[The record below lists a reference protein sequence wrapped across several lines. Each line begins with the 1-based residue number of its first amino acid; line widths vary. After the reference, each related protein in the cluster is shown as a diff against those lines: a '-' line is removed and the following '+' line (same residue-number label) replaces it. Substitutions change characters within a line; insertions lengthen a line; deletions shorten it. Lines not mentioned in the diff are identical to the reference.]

1 MQVTNINTAFG
12 KNNFDFTSAV
22 QLNGNISKT
31 FAIEMNGDSNK
42 DIVSYDQSTKTVY
55 TLLNNGNFGF
65 TPVTINPP
73 LNNDFLPNSNLSF
86 NNQNQ
91 GGFANLVLGL
101 DEQLIHVADF
111 NADGKGDVLVLKENY
126 DPNNKA
132 LLLYINN
139 GSSFTSPPILW
150 VTFSNLITYEY
161 HFGHLDNDVLLDIV
175 LYNAQNGNL
184 DILKGNGNVLSNWY
198 TISGVANPQFYVG
211 EFSNNNTFDDIAFS
225 YVDAGSTKLQ
235 VLKNNTSNF
244 LLGQITTVASADV
257 LFYQGEFN
265 NNLFDDFCIFVRN
278 EGKLRIIENDGI
290 ILTYNNAINWL
301 SGINPG
307 PNVVDFFPGDYDE
320 DGQLDLIMFYRG
332 LGETGSMWYLKTD
345 LVNHIFKY
353 NYQSKWNN
361 TANAGLN
368 EYAPDL
374 NIQTAD
380 FNNDGKLD
388 LLCNYHLVVNINNI
402 PTTLNSLKVG
412 LLLPKLEGYCWPLS
426 AKVGQSID
434 FYISGSGN
442 LAGNTIV
449 DIFKLSSD
457 DNDVDLGSPLTSF
470 TITPT
475 MQETPFDAHI
485 NGCGWSN
492 SFTVTIPNGW
502 SSGYYAAKL
511 VDSKGV
517 DEYITFIVSKTT
529 PGINKVAL
537 IANTNTWWI
546 YNQWSG
552 IDHSGSKYQD
562 ATNQYYS
569 FQRPNPVTRP
579 VPSNIFRS
587 LLNSA
592 ELMHRTRAELWIY
605 TWLVNNGYDPD
616 VITDKDVHE
625 NQNNFLSN
633 YAYLIMGT
641 HPEYWTK
648 EMYDNTKAFQTN
660 GAGLNGGNLICIG
673 GNAIFELC
681 GLDIPNKKIIAYP
694 GTANAST
701 DYPSTDP
708 DYGCVGGV
716 VGSSPYWVVGNINA
730 QYDRFDYLFQ
740 TYDFAGLTKRPVDL
754 IGTHHHIINNTTTQP
769 HSYTKTPVGD
779 VSPIMVN
786 TNGLLGDCGYN
797 LGHAPQYT
805 GPNDKQGAASGRETD
820 KYSISDMSGDPLG
833 FPKQTVSIYDNT
845 IQILAET
852 TNPGVEIPC
861 ANGLGY
867 PNGHVESEI
876 IYVPSET
883 DDNHRG
889 FVFTAGSITFGGSLP
904 CDANLST
911 MMNNVLYHENFKIHN
926 ITCGNAND
934 GWIELVSEV
943 SNTTYTLNPG
953 NIVLANPVGLTLFT
967 GLSANTYTI
976 TCANGSYTYTTT
988 FTIAAPSANHCAC
1001 ATGIDIVNTPNT
1013 ILLTQPIAN
1022 DLIAL
1027 YGSTISNKTFYI
1039 DDVFTVDADIT
1050 FNNCT
1055 LWFTQSGQIVFA
1067 GPLTLDVSNSILQAS
1082 CDWWLGIEA
1091 NAPQQKVVIDQSTVR
1106 DMQSG
1111 ILIANNAVLEATNS
1125 NFLNNAN
1132 RSIKFSGMNDPAYA
1146 GFVEGNTFDGMQ
1158 YECAHG
1164 IEIFNSNNINIGNV
1178 GNTNSGNKFKE
1189 LNNGI
1194 DIGGDANIAALLG
1207 PSNQIGIYNNKFED
1221 IQANPPNQSLV
1232 DINNTVYTSPIGAAV
1247 NIDYTLAANTFS
1259 GHTTVSYTGANTSA
1273 TILFDRCSKGIVSQN
1288 SNLVAEKLYMKDTWF
1303 GIMNRNMASKEVY
1316 LALNKIENTA
1326 IGTQLIGNYDNYDV
1340 IENDIILNEG
1350 IGAPYNGNPQ
1360 QVLIYPAIG
1369 IDIKQLNPPYN
1380 PAETFNILTNT
1391 ITIPYWAGK
1400 GIGNLGANK
1409 SQLISNNNIFF
1420 TVPNGTAVPQVPAYD
1435 PSLYGIY
1442 NSNCKQMK
1450 LDNNLVEG
1458 HYSLQNY
1465 DLTFSKAYYFETT
1478 HNMELTC
1485 NKGGATKQGFYVFG
1499 SCTTGVDKVQF
1510 NKFRFN
1516 LNPLYTLDNGAA
1528 QVGTFGEIGDGVTD
1542 NGNDWTY
1549 NMGGNTSWLQGNLFK
1564 VWRNSGVQPGFSIN
1578 TTSGLLL
1585 DAESGSPGGPSRPY
1599 RYLVPLLPNM
1609 TYTVTCDDPNFG
1621 NANPPNLVYNQ
1632 SEIDIENAEAVALQQ
1647 QTYINYA
1654 EVGQWLNN
1662 RNLYEQLA
1670 LDTALR
1676 NSSLV
1681 LTNFFNNYANSTIY
1695 DITQT
1700 DIAMNVL
1707 FDFKGAEIEMINLYN
1722 AALDE
1727 NNNIT
1732 SNNDYELYEQ
1742 TINNFALRLT
1752 RYGEDSISE
1761 LQKTELAFIAHL
1773 CPFVGGSAV
1782 YKARVLWG
1790 MFSPITQYNDRLTC
1804 TQGQNKNGNSGYVN
1818 LDSLYEAQTNEQAD
1832 ILANEI
1838 KNEAY
1843 LFANNSQ
1850 LRQADLELNKRDVII
1865 LYPNPTADFIK
1876 IESSKKGTAHF
1887 VLQDALGK
1895 EIFNN
1900 SLSFTDGKEFL
1911 KLPNLANGLYTYKIK
1926 YTDETFTGKLNI
1938 LK

>member
-1 MQVTNINTAFG
+1 M
-12 KNNFDFTSAV
+12 
-22 QLNGNISKT
+22 
-31 FAIEMNGDSNK
+31 IE
-42 DIVSYDQSTKTVY
+42 
-55 TLLNNGNFGF
+55 NNGN
-65 TPVTINPP
+65 
-73 LNNDFLPNSNLSF
+73 SLS
-86 NNQNQ
+86 
-91 GGFANLVLGL
+91 
-101 DEQLIHVADF
+101 
-111 NADGKGDVLVLKENY
+111 
-126 DPNNKA
+126 
-132 LLLYINN
+132 
-139 GSSFTSPPILW
+139 
-150 VTFSNLITYEY
+150 
-161 HFGHLDNDVLLDIV
+161 
-175 LYNAQNGNL
+175 
-184 DILKGNGNVLSNWY
+184 
-198 TISGVANPQFYVG
+198 
-211 EFSNNNTFDDIAFS
+211 
-225 YVDAGSTKLQ
+225 
-235 VLKNNTSNF
+235 
-244 LLGQITTVASADV
+244 
-257 LFYQGEFN
+257 
-265 NNLFDDFCIFVRN
+265 
-278 EGKLRIIENDGI
+278 
-290 ILTYNNAINWL
+290 YNNATNWL
-301 SGINPG
+301 SGINQG
-307 PNVVDFFPGDYDE
+307 VNVVDFFPGDFDA
-320 DGQLDLIMFYRG
+320 DGQVDLIMFYRDG
-332 LGETGSMWYLKTD
+332 TEAGSIWYLKTD

-353 NYQSKWNN
+353 HYHSKWNKEG
-361 TANAGLN
+361 NAGLGDF
-368 EYAPDL
+368 ASDL
-374 NIQTAD
+374 NMQTTD

-388 LLCNYHLVVNINNI
+388 LLCNYYVVVNINNI
-402 PTTLNSLKVG
+402 PTTFNSLKVG

-426 AKVGQSID
+426 AKVGQDID

-442 LAGNTIV
+442 LTGNTIV

-457 DNDVDLGSPLTSF
+457 DNDVDIGSPLTSF

-475 MQETPFDAHI
+475 MQETPFDAHK
-485 NGCGWSN
+485 NGCGWNS

-502 SSGYYAAKL
+502 PSGYYAAKL
-511 VDSKGV
+511 VDSKGI

-625 NQNNFLSN
+625 NQNNFLNN

-641 HPEYWTK
+641 HPEYCTK

-701 DYPSTDP
+701 DYPSANP
-708 DYGCVGGV
+708 DYKCVSIDNDPGP
-716 VGSSPYWVVGNINA
+716 SPFGINNNNF
-730 QYDRFDYLFQ
+730 DRFDYLFQ
-740 TYDFAGLTKRPVDL
+740 TYDFAGFTKRPVDL
-754 IGTHHHIINNTTTQP
+754 IGTHHNIINNVNEPP
-769 HSYTKTPVGD
+769 HSFTKTPDGAASIIMANVGQ
-779 VSPIMVN
+779 
-786 TNGLLGDCGYN
+786 LLGETGYN
-797 LGHAPQYT
+797 LGYAPQYT

-820 KYSISDMSGDPLG
+820 KYSVSDMSDPLG
-833 FPKQTVSIYDNT
+833 FPKQTESIYDNT

-852 TNPGVEIPC
+852 TNPGSSIICYAPDPQDPNKKV
-861 ANGLGY
+861 GF

-876 IYVPSET
+876 IYVPSES

-926 ITCGNAND
+926 ISCGNVND

-953 NIVLANPVGLTLFT
+953 NVVLANPLGLTLFT

-1001 ATGIDIVNTPNT
+1001 ASGIDIVNTPNT

-1055 LWFTQSGQIVFA
+1055 LWFTQTGSIQLVGQSDIFLVN
-1067 GPLTLDVSNSILQAS
+1067 GSVLQAA
-1082 CDWWLGIEA
+1082 CDYWLGIEA
-1091 NAPQQKVVIDQSTVR
+1091 DDPQQKVSIDNSTFR
-1106 DMQSG
+1106 QMHAG
-1111 ILIANNAVLEATNS
+1111 ILISNDAVLQATNS
-1125 NFLNNAN
+1125 TFENNDI
-1132 RSIKFSGMNDPAYA
+1132 RSIKFSAMNDPTYT
-1146 GFVEGNTFDGMQ
+1146 GKVEGNTFNGMQ
-1158 YECAHG
+1158 YECKHG
-1164 IEIFNSNNINIGNV
+1164 IEIFNSNYINIGNV
-1178 GNTNSGNKFKE
+1178 QNVNAGNTFKE

-1194 DIGGDANIAALLG
+1194 DIRGDANIANIIG
-1207 PSNQIGIYNNKFED
+1207 TSNLIGIYNNKFED
-1221 IQANPPNQSLV
+1221 IQTNPPNQSLV
-1232 DINNTVYTSPIGAAV
+1232 DINNTVYTSPIGAGV

-1273 TILFDRCSKGIVSQN
+1273 TILFDRCSKGVVSQN
-1288 SNLVAEKLYMKDTWF
+1288 NNLIAEKLYMKDTWF

-1442 NSNCKQMK
+1442 NSNCKEIK
-1450 LDNNLVEG
+1450 LDNNLVDG
-1458 HYSLQNY
+1458 QYSLLNY
-1465 DLTFSKAYYFETT
+1465 DLTFSKAYYFETSSE
-1478 HNMELTC
+1478 MILSC
-1485 NKGGATKQGFYVFG
+1485 NKGRATKQGFYVWGGNFC
-1499 SCTTGVDKVQF
+1499 SPNNIRN

-1516 LNPLYTLDNGAA
+1516 RNPLYTLDNGAA
-1528 QVGTFGEIGDGVTD
+1528 LSGSFGDIGDASTD
-1542 NGNDWTY
+1542 NGNDWTF
-1549 NMGGNTSWLQGNLFK
+1549 NMNGNLTWLQNQLFK
-1564 VWRNSGVQPGFSIN
+1564 VWRNSVC
-1578 TTSGLLL
+1578 TTNFVHQIFTPTSLLTIPQ
-1585 DAESGSPGGPSRPY
+1585 SSSPSPPLCDYKVYSF
-1599 RYLVPLLPNM
+1599 VPLATDP
-1609 TYTVTCDDPNFG
+1609 CAPDPNFE
-1621 NANPPNLVYNQ
+1621 NAGAPNVVYNNE
-1632 SEIDIENAEAVALQQ
+1632 EIDIENAEAVALQQ
-1647 QTYINYA
+1647 QTYINFV
-1654 EVGQWLNN
+1654 EVGAWLDNK
-1662 RNLYEQLA
+1662 NLYERVA

-1676 NSSLV
+1676 NSSLI
-1681 LTNFFNNYANSTIY
+1681 LTNFYNNYSNTTIS
-1695 DITQT
+1695 DITLADVALNT
-1700 DIAMNVL
+1700 L
-1707 FDFKGAEIEMINLYN
+1707 FDFKGSNAEMISLYN
-1722 AALDE
+1722 TALTE
-1727 NNNIT
+1727 NSNIT
-1732 SNNDYELYEQ
+1732 SNNDHELYEQ
-1742 TINNFALRLT
+1742 TINNLALRLT
-1752 RYGEDSISE
+1752 RYGKDSISPIQE
-1761 LQKTELAFIAHL
+1761 TELEFIANL
-1773 CPFVGGSAV
+1773 CPFVGGTAV

-1790 MFSPITQYNDRLTC
+1790 LYNPIMQYNDRLNC
-1804 TQGQNKNGNSGYVN
+1804 IQIIGQNKNGNSGYLN
-1818 LDSLYEAQTNEQAD
+1818 LDSLYEVQVDEQAG
-1832 ILANEI
+1832 ILANQIKSNEEEKRQVRPEI
-1838 KNEAY
+1838 NIGED
-1843 LFANNSQ
+1843 NTI
-1850 LRQADLELNKRDVII
+1850 RI
-1865 LYPNPTADFIK
+1865 YPNPASTQVTISYYS
-1876 IESSKKGTAHF
+1876 ESDGYFKLYNTLGDVIVSTTLSK
-1887 VLQDALGK
+1887 
-1895 EIFNN
+1895 EN
-1900 SLSFTDGKEFL
+1900 SKTLILLNDI
-1911 KLPNLANGLYTYKIK
+1911 ANGIYHYEIEFANMKKSI
-1926 YTDETFTGKLNI
+1926 GKLSI